1 MNNFD
6 EKRSVTEAVSQQKP
20 DILTPP
26 EEMPSL
32 TEMAWRFFKIGMIG
46 FGGGM
51 AIIALMERECVR
63 RHHCIESEE
72 FLHGVGLGQLLGTF
86 ATNAALFIGYR
97 VHGIL
102 GGLVTATAFLLPSI
116 ALVIA
121 LSWLYFT
128 YHTIP
133 ALQQAQLG
141 VGPVVIAL
149 IVSSALG
156 MGIKTIRAWSTML
169 IGVLACITSLLHVNP
184 VLILLMAG
192 AIGLTFKLRRSAP
205 VANLSAAMLF
215 NPSSGIL
222 STKVATTAG
231 LFTAPVI
238 PFVSSIGL
246 LGLAVTFFK
255 IGLVFFGGGFALIP
269 VLHHQLVTD
278 LGWLTQR
285 EFVDGVAISQL
296 TPGPIAVLA
305 TFAGY
310 HAGGIMGAL
319 VATIALF
326 APSFVLMLIIS
337 HFYQRLRHLS
347 AVRDFL
353 AGISPAVVGLI
364 IAAAVALAPGALS
377 WQHPASIVLALAAL
391 WLLTWR
397 QWHPAIV
404 IGLGVGMA
412 FLAPSFFQ

>member
-1 MNNFD
+1 MNNSD
-6 EKRSVTEAVSQQKP
+6 EKSSVTESVSQQAP
-20 DILTPP
+20 DLLTPP
-26 EEMPSL
+26 EGMPSL
-32 TEMAWRFFKIGMIG
+32 TEMAWRFLKIGMIG

-116 ALVIA
+116 VLVIA

-149 IVSSALG
+149 IVSSAIG
-156 MGIKTIRAWSTML
+156 MGIKTMRTWPMML
-169 IGVLACITSLLHVNP
+169 MGILACVASLLHVNP
-184 VLILLMAG
+184 VLILVMAG
-192 AIGLTFKLRRSAP
+192 AMGLAFKFGHSTM
-205 VANLSAAMLF
+205 VTHLSETMLL
-215 NPSSGIL
+215 NSPPDVNSI
-222 STKVATTAG
+222 KVAATGG
-231 LFTAPVI
+231 LSSTSPI
-238 PFVSSIGL
+238 PIISSVGL
-246 LGLAVTFFK
+246 LGLALTFFK

-269 VLHHQLVTD
+269 ILHHQLVTD

-310 HAGGIMGAL
+310 HAGGVMGAL
-319 VATIALF
+319 VATVALF
-326 APSFVLMLIIS
+326 APSFSLMLIIS

-364 IAAAVALAPGALS
+364 IAAAVALAPGTLS
-377 WQHPASIVLALAAL
+377 WQHPAGVVLALVAL
-391 WLLTWR
+391 GLLTWR

-404 IGLGVGMA
+404 IGLGAGMA
-412 FLAPSFFQ
+412 FLVPSFFQ

>member
-1 MNNFD
+1 
-6 EKRSVTEAVSQQKP
+6 
-20 DILTPP
+20 
-26 EEMPSL
+26 
-32 TEMAWRFFKIGMIG
+32 
-46 FGGGM
+46 M

-116 ALVIA
+116 VLVIV

-141 VGPVVIAL
+141 VGPVVVAL

-156 MGIKTIRAWSTML
+156 MGIKTMRTWLMML
-169 IGVLACITSLLHVNP
+169 IGVLACIGSLSHVNP
-184 VLILLMAG
+184 VLILLMSG
-192 AIGLTFKLRRSAP
+192 AIGLAFKFGRSAP
-205 VANLSAAMLF
+205 VANLPTVMLL
-215 NPSSGIL
+215 NPSSIIL
-222 STKVATTAG
+222 NTKAATTAG
-231 LFTAPVI
+231 LFKASVI
-238 PFVSSIGL
+238 PFASSIGL
-246 LGLAVTFFK
+246 MGLAITFFK

-269 VLHHQLVTD
+269 ILHHQLVAD

-310 HAGGIMGAL
+310 HVDGVIGAL

-337 HFYQRLRHLS
+337 HFYQRLRHLP

-353 AGISPAVVGLI
+353 AGITPAVVGLI

-377 WQHPASIVLALAAL
+377 WQHPASIALALAAL
-391 WLLTWR
+391 GLLAWL

-404 IGLGVGMA
+404 IGLGAGIA
-412 FLAPSFFQ
+412 ILAPSLFQ